1 MRRIVNL
8 CFVALAVCVLVYGLI
23 LKYSKET
30 NYGGELSTTQQDVTE
45 TSEASTRIEPLPEV
59 VTIPQ
64 D

>member
-23 LKYSKET
+23 LKYAKET
-30 NYGGELSTTQQDVTE
+30 NYGSELSTIEQDLTE
-45 TSEASTRIEPLPEV
+45 TSEASTRILQKEDIS
-59 VTIPQ
+59 IPQ